1 MDQKKP
7 LSLRQAKIVQG
18 KIQGKT
24 GAAIGRD
31 LYPNATQGSAN
42 VLVSRELNK
51 VNVQLA
57 LQQAME
63 KLNLT
68 PERILKPIDDALDDD
83 DVRTRMMG
91 TDRALKVLQMTTK
104 DEPTNTNIFIGNNF
118 TTKSYVED

>member
-7 LSLRQAKIVQG
+7 LSIRQAKIVRG
-18 KIQGKT
+18 KVQGKT
-24 GAAIGRD
+24 HQELGPIVF
-31 LYPNATQGSAN
+31 PNATPESAR
-42 VLVSRELNK
+42 VMISKELNK
-51 VNVQLA
+51 ITVKEA

-91 TDRALKVLQMTTK
+91 TDRALKVLQMTSK
-104 DEPTNTNIFIGNNF
+104 EEPTNTNIFIGNNF
-118 TTKSYVED
+118 TATNYVED